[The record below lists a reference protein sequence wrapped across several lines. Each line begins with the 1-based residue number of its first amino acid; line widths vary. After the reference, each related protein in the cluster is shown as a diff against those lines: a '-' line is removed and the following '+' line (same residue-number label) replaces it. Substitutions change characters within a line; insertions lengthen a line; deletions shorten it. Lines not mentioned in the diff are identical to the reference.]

1 MGAANF
7 SSSDYSLQRS
17 GRSSENA
24 GQQSFGRF
32 EFKYIVP
39 DALRALLEQELAG
52 FMEID
57 PFCRDRPSQTYLV
70 RSLYFD
76 DEDFHDYFAK
86 IDGMLN
92 REKFRLRAYDSPG
105 ESPCFLEIKGRQNQF
120 SYKHRF
126 PLDPIV
132 IKLISKRRWSSL
144 AVHDS
149 NSPVIQHFA
158 AVACRRNLLPQ
169 AGVNYTRRPYVSRR
183 DYRFRVTFDSNL
195 RAMHSRYFGQI
206 NAPSCGVLV
215 GRSVIEIKFEHAI
228 PAWFQRLIGAYELQR
243 VSISKYCRAAEALT
257 LVQNLE

>member
-7 SSSDYSLQRS
+7 SSGEYSLQRS
-17 GRSSENA
+17 RKSSETP

-39 DALRALLEQELAG
+39 DAVRGLLEKELGG

-76 DEDFHDYFAK
+76 DQNFRDYFAK

-92 REKFRLRAYDSPG
+92 REKFRLRAYDNPG

-120 SYKHRF
+120 SYKHRY
-126 PLDPIV
+126 PLDQSLLA
-132 IKLISKRRWSSL
+132 LISARRWSSL
-144 AVHDS
+144 AALDLA
-149 NSPVIQHFA
+149 SPVIKHFA
-158 AVACRRNLLPQ
+158 VVACRRNLLPQ

-195 RAMHSRYFGQI
+195 RAIPGNCFGQT
-206 NAPSCGVLV
+206 NAQSRGILV